1 MKLADLIFGRTD
13 YKVTSPFG
21 YRKNPI
27 TGEAKEFHDGVDY
40 GTNCEEWPQ
49 YAIEDGVVLSCGKD
63 ANYANALFV
72 WVQYP
77 RIGIKLLHYH
87 LSKISV
93 KIGQKVTAGTLI
105 GYTGKTGLATG
116 IHLHLGMKYIN
127 STAYS
132 DAEAYD
138 YVPPIEIKTA
148 ERDLTKDQVK
158 ITYAMLNARNGAN
171 GTKLG
176 VFVPMGIYN
185 VLNTEKVGSDV
196 WIEINKGIWCCLVS
210 ECYEILEKE
219 DAKDYKAFLKEIY
232 DKIGEFI
239 NG

>member
-1 MKLADLIFGRTD
+1 MKLAELIFGRTD
-13 YKVTSPFG
+13 YKITSPFG
-21 YRKNPI
+21 SRISPLTKK
-27 TGEAKEFHDGVDY
+27 KEYHDGVDY
-40 GTNCEEWPQ
+40 GTHGEEWPQ
-49 YAIEDGVVLSCGKD
+49 YAIEDGEVLSCGKD

-72 WVQYP
+72 WVKYP

-93 KIGQKVTAGTLI
+93 TKGQKVTAGTLI

-116 IHLHLGMKYIN
+116 IHLHLGMKYLN
-127 STAYS
+127 STAYT

-138 YVPPIEIKTA
+138 YVPPIEIKPV

-196 WIEINKGIWCCLVS
+196 WIEINEGIWCCLVS

-219 DAKDYKAFLKEIY
+219 EAKDYKAFLKEIY